1 MSFSGATSEQRKWG
15 RTVILFKTGVGRAR
29 ETGQQDNGYVI
40 Q

>member
-1 MSFSGATSEQRKWG
+1 VNEGG
-15 RTVILFKTGVGRAR
+15 ITVVLFKTGVGWAW